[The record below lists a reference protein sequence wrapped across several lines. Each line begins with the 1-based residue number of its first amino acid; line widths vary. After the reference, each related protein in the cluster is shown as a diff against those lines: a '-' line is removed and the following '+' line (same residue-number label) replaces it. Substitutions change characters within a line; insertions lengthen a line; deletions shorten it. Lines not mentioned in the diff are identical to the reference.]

1 MRREEG
7 EWMKQSLSRSSNPQ
21 LFYKNA
27 VISLN
32 SQENTS
38 AGVFFLNKFVH
49 YRRTTLLNETP
60 VQVLS
65 GEFCKFYRNTFS
77 REMVAVTASEC
88 IMNQS

>member
-21 LFYKNA
+21 LFY
-27 VISLN
+27 ISLN

-38 AGVFFLNKFVH
+38 
-49 YRRTTLLNETP
+49 

-65 GEFCKFYRNTFS
+65 REFCKFHRNTFS
-77 REMVAVTASEC
+77 REIVAVTAPEC

>member
-38 AGVFFLNKFVH
+38 AGAFFLINL
-49 YRRTTLLNETP
+49 YTIDIQL
-60 VQVLS
+60 
-65 GEFCKFYRNTFS
+65 Y
-77 REMVAVTASEC
+77 
-88 IMNQS
+88 

>member
-7 EWMKQSLSRSSNPQ
+7 EWMKQSLSRDSNPQ

-38 AGVFFLNKFVH
+38 AGVFF
-49 YRRTTLLNETP
+49 
-60 VQVLS
+60 
-65 GEFCKFYRNTFS
+65 
-77 REMVAVTASEC
+77 
-88 IMNQS
+88 